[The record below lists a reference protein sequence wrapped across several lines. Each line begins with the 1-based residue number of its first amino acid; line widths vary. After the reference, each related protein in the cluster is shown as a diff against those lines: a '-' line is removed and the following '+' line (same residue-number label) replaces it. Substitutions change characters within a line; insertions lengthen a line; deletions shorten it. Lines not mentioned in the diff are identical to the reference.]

1 MTESFFPCSCV
12 DLKELAC
19 GQRPK
24 STSCLHGQ
32 EQLYHSAIFFSPD
45 RMQSSDSV
53 LYRISNLLTC
63 LQFEPHFIKMREMDF
78 IYFFHPLQ
86 ILASNNNKQGTLEEF
101 YIKIIQ
107 SQLINQTASVV
118 NGDRGRNFQ
127 KATAALLKRVKYSG
141 INVLLI
147 L

>member
-1 MTESFFPCSCV
+1 
-12 DLKELAC
+12 
-19 GQRPK
+19 
-24 STSCLHGQ
+24 
-32 EQLYHSAIFFSPD
+32 
-45 RMQSSDSV
+45 
-53 LYRISNLLTC
+53 
-63 LQFEPHFIKMREMDF
+63 MREMDF
-78 IYFFHPLQ
+78 IYFFYPLQ